1 MAYLV
6 SAFSIIKKITTGI
19 TQLREI
25 YQWATVRLDLQLP
38 LKLIQGIEKQLKQ
51 IQEHVDLA
59 DGLEGEIENAINK
72 IKECHQKCK
81 EIADQNWATQLIA
94 SESNKI
100 AVENLQKQLDRVY
113 QDLNFVIL
121 LAVSKTQSDVSKK
134 LSDVSKK
141 LSDMKQDIGKSIK
154 TSSHQIGSQVGVYP
168 ITNSNVS
175 PPAAVEKPKAIIKN
189 GKIEVKWNASPTSSV
204 SHFEIKMND
213 SINKCSANHCI
224 VGSPVFCRKS
234 PAGTYAIQVRAINEG
249 GVGEWSDEAT
259 VEYKKAPNKPKK
271 PTLDPSYNNVQVDV
285 IIPDVHESNGAAINK
300 IIVRY
305 NLKNI
310 PNDCHDQP
318 FTIVNTTSQYY
329 SAIINGLEPCKCY
342 SFQIIFVNDCGHSI
356 PSDPV
361 SAYTMPKPRK
371 PVNLRILQC
380 TYDSLIIAWDPP
392 DHRQAGQ
399 RVKYQLRYKK
409 RSENDHI
416 LCNIDKIAVHG
427 IKLKD
432 LQPCTEYDLVVVA
445 MNKNGHCSEEAHIT
459 AKTHYFKKYTIPLV
473 YVTFFVPTFVS
484 NPFK

>member
-1 MAYLV
+1 M
-6 SAFSIIKKITTGI
+6 
-19 TQLREI
+19 
-25 YQWATVRLDLQLP
+25 YQWAMHYATYDSDLVQRIQKIEMQLNQILDNA
-38 LKLIQGIEKQLKQ
+38 
-51 IQEHVDLA
+51 DLA
-59 DGLEGEIENAINK
+59 AVEIESVLKK
-72 IKECHQKCK
+72 IEECYSEYKK
-81 EIADQNWATQLIA
+81 IDDQHWAKHLFT

-100 AVENLQKQLDRVY
+100 AVENLQKRLDCIC
-113 QDLNFVIL
+113 QDLNTAIL
-121 LAVSKTQSDVSKK
+121 LGTSKK
-134 LSDVSKK
+134 LSDTSKKLSDASKK
-141 LSDMKQDIGKSIK
+141 LSDMEQDIGKSIK

-189 GKIEVKWNASPTSSV
+189 GKIEVKWNVSPTSSV

-213 SINKCSANHCI
+213 SINKCSTNHCI
-224 VGSPVFCRKS
+224 VGSPVFRRRS

-271 PTLDPSYNNVQVDV
+271 PTLNPSYNNVQVDV
-285 IIPDVHESNGAAINK
+285 IIPNIDESNGAAVNE
-300 IIVRY
+300 IIIRY
-305 NLKNI
+305 NLENS

-318 FTIVNTTSQYY
+318 FTIANMTSQCY
-329 SAIINGLEPCKCY
+329 SATISELEPCECY
-342 SFQIIFVNDCGHSI
+342 SFRIIFVNDCGHSI

-392 DHRQAGQ
+392 DHRQAAQ
-399 RVKYQLRYKK
+399 LVKYQLQYKR

-416 LCNIDKIAVHG
+416 LRDIDEIAVDG
-427 IKLKD
+427 IELKD

-445 MNKNGHCSEEAHIT
+445 VNETGHCSEEAHIT
-459 AKTHYFKKYTIPLV
+459 AKTHYFKKYTIPLIH
-473 YVTFFVPTFVS
+473 VTFFVPTFVS